1 MVDYK
6 KILIFCSI
14 LIIVII
20 SFKPLVFFTRYL
32 SAKYWIH
39 VKKNQS
45 KADYFTLQAVHYHP
59 PYSHNS
65 GLEDSRLKAAVFF
78 NKTELLKEGD
88 KVNVPRLKQIYR
100 DNFYIQNFLNSR
112 YMNANWEHLDKL
124 SYFFLSRAWANP
136 LTKKVLTRLRP
147 RFSGLFL
154 ENLLDFL
161 NWQGNDDLI
170 WYIKDEFNISN
181 HSFLKPEKGIEYQYS
196 LDCMRK
202 TIAKEFGIEKNRIG
216 TNNIV
221 TPDFNDEDQI
231 EIYWLFSKMFDKKP
245 FGKGAFY
252 FNRDRIGNNRV
263 FRGFNLYINN
273 PKNCT
278 PGRGGIWYQREIKLL
293 KGYYVFA
300 FDYWLKYGHEKPS
313 FWLSRSIKELLLDPE
328 KGKWKKVIFIFNNEP
343 GKMGQVFPL
352 IRMYGKGS
360 FWFDNVFLGKIEGGN
375 IEFPESGWH
384 TFVSLEP
391 E

>member
-170 WYIKDEFNISN
+170 GYTG
-181 HSFLKPEKGIEYQYS
+181 L
-196 LDCMRK
+196 R
-202 TIAKEFGIEKNRIG
+202 
-216 TNNIV
+216 
-221 TPDFNDEDQI
+221 
-231 EIYWLFSKMFDKKP
+231 
-245 FGKGAFY
+245 FY
-252 FNRDRIGNNRV
+252 C
-263 FRGFNLYINN
+263 L
-273 PKNCT
+273 
-278 PGRGGIWYQREIKLL
+278 
-293 KGYYVFA
+293 
-300 FDYWLKYGHEKPS
+300 
-313 FWLSRSIKELLLDPE
+313 
-328 KGKWKKVIFIFNNEP
+328 
-343 GKMGQVFPL
+343 
-352 IRMYGKGS
+352 
-360 FWFDNVFLGKIEGGN
+360 
-375 IEFPESGWH
+375 
-384 TFVSLEP
+384 
-391 E
+391 